1 MISQTAAA
9 QIKVL
14 CMLAVLTKLFPEWSK
29 TQSHISPKLETESL
43 FILFQLIVIYQF
55 TFFFFF
61 IWIFPK
67 NITAEQFLRKNKR
80 SNQTSF
86 FLVKKIV
93 LKDYHNHLG
102 LMSSA
107 T

>member
-55 TFFFFF
+55 TFFFF

-67 NITAEQFLRKNKR
+67 NTTAEQFLRKNKQ

-102 LMSSA
+102 LTSSA

>member
-43 FILFQLIVIYQF
+43 FILSVNCHLSVH
-55 TFFFFF
+55 FFFFF
-61 IWIFPK
+61 HLDISKKYYSRAISEK
-67 NITAEQFLRKNKR
+67 N
-80 SNQTSF
+80 
-86 FLVKKIV
+86 
-93 LKDYHNHLG
+93 
-102 LMSSA
+102 
-107 T
+107 